1 MPQPQNRPLEPD
13 ARTMAP
19 RTRSLALVFAA
30 LAAYASLH
38 GATAFAAAFIGVLC
52 GLVPT
57 MMHLALARR
66 RTVVPALPLSV
77 AIGCALLAIN
87 GYALSPFAWS
97 VMGHNAQL

>member
-1 MPQPQNRPLEPD
+1 MPGLTFKAEGLELGLGD
-13 ARTMAP
+13 FI
-19 RTRSLALVFAA
+19 VFAA